1 MNRQQVVDTIAIQL
15 AEHRRQARARHAAY
29 RSLALAIVS
38 GPSEESTLF
47 SVDSLPTSLED
58 NGVAAAA

>member
-1 MNRQQVVDTIAIQL
+1 MNRQQVVDTIAMQL
-15 AEHRRQARARHAAY
+15 AERRRQARARHAAY

-38 GPSEESTLF
+38 GPSDESTLF
-47 SVDSLPTSLED
+47 AVDSAPSSLED

>member
-1 MNRQQVVDTIAIQL
+1 MNRQQVVDTIAMQL
-15 AEHRRQARARHAAY
+15 AERRRQARARHAAY

-47 SVDSLPTSLED
+47 SVDPLPTSLED